1 MAMEAV
7 LVDDGWC
14 GVPNSKRAPHR
25 LCEMTAARNGGVA
38 EFEMKIKR
46 KRENLRT
53 DSHINTNGTV
63 EAMETNLSY
72 LQWCNKENLFR

>member
-1 MAMEAV
+1 MMV
-7 LVDDGWC
+7 GGG
-14 GVPNSKRAPHR
+14 GVPNSQRAR
-25 LCEMTAARNGGVA
+25 RTDCGMTERNGGGVA
-38 EFEMKIKR
+38 VAAFEMKIKR

-53 DSHINTNGTV
+53 DSHINTNGTA